1 MPDCLRQKPHRQNM
15 ADVEPRPGDER
26 VARRGSAA
34 GVLPTL
40 ARRTA
45 LAQAVLI
52 LALVWGYAG
61 WRVHADREQTLDV
74 ARHELGAVAGG
85 MYVHMQAVLSDSL
98 GAARAAALAIAMHG
112 GFEAISDEQ
121 AASELAREISSGDYL
136 RALFIAAPKRYFSV
150 ARDQERTFTPPAW
163 VGELWRS
170 GGNVYIGP
178 TLADPVEPA
187 HHAIPV
193 AVHVVAPNGSETW
206 AGALLGVE
214 VLDQMYESM
223 AVRDGALSL
232 VSTNGDVLL
241 RVPPLSRDALR
252 RPARDQRLNVGDAQ
266 LFREAA
272 QQLAQGGI
280 IEGASPL
287 VPGTR
292 IYAIRRLRGYH
303 IGVVAA
309 RDKDAILQPWRER
322 TRSLIYVL
330 AGASILFVT
339 LTMLLRHFVHR
350 VERGNRKLAELNAQ
364 LEERVAE
371 RTTEL
376 QEANRQLALANQELE
391 AFTASAS
398 HDLRSPLGAIAG
410 QAGLLSEELEPAMTE
425 SVRCRIERIQANVAR
440 SAEIIDGLLSLAR
453 ISRQEL
459 LNERVDLSS
468 LAASIVEDL
477 RLQYPRHEVQCSI
490 EPQLVVDA
498 DPRLMKSLLANLLGN
513 AWKYTSRTPQ
523 ARVELARAEAQ
534 QTSVFSV
541 RDNGAG
547 FDMANAKHLFEPFH
561 RLHAAS
567 DFPGIGIGLAT
578 VARIVQR
585 YSGKITVES
594 APGKGATFRFTL
606 PAATAHVSGGG

>member
-1 MPDCLRQKPHRQNM
+1 M
-15 ADVEPRPGDER
+15 ADVEPQWGDER

-34 GVLPTL
+34 GALPTL

-61 WRVHADREQTLDV
+61 WRVHEDREQTLDV
-74 ARHELGAVAGG
+74 ARHDLGAIAGG

-98 GAARAAALAIAMHG
+98 GAARAAALSIATHG
-112 GFEAISDEQ
+112 GFDAISDAQ
-121 AASELAREISSGDYL
+121 AGDELAREISSGDYL
-136 RALFIAAPKRYFSV
+136 RALFIAPPKRYFSV
-150 ARDQERTFTPPAW
+150 ARDQERSFKPPAW
-163 VGELWRS
+163 VADMWRS
-170 GGNVYIGP
+170 EGNVYIGP
-178 TLADPVEPA
+178 TLADPVDPA
-187 HHAIPV
+187 HHAIPI
-193 AVHVVAPNGSETW
+193 AVHVVAPDGAESW
-206 AGALLGVE
+206 AAALLGVE
-214 VLDQMYESM
+214 TLDQLYESM
-223 AVRDGALSL
+223 AVRDGALTL

-241 RVPPLSRDALR
+241 RVPVLPRDALR
-252 RPARDQRLNVGDAQ
+252 RPAAPNQRMNIGDSR

-272 QQLAQGGI
+272 QQLVQGGI
-280 IEGASPL
+280 IEGASPV

-292 IYAIRRLRGYH
+292 IFAIRRLRGYH
-303 IGVVAA
+303 IAVVAA

-330 AGASILFVT
+330 AGASILFIT
-339 LTMLLRHFVHR
+339 LTLLLRHFVHR
-350 VERGNRKLAELNAQ
+350 VERGNRKLARLNAQ

-376 QEANRQLALANQELE
+376 REANRQLALANQELE

-410 QAGLLSEELEPAMTE
+410 QARLLSEELEPAMTE
-425 SVRCRIERIQANVAR
+425 SVRHRIERIQANVAR

-468 LAASIVEDL
+468 LAATIVEDL
-477 RLQYPRHEVQCSI
+477 RHQYPRHEVECSI

-513 AWKYTSRTPQ
+513 AWKYTSKTPH

-534 QTSVFSV
+534 QTAVFSV

-547 FDMANAKHLFEPFH
+547 FDMANARHLFEPFR

-585 YSGKITVES
+585 YSGRITVES
-594 APGKGATFRFTL
+594 VPGKGATFRFTL
-606 PAATAHVSGGG
+606 PAATARV